1 MQFLGGAPE
10 SNDVIGAP
18 RFGAVETTVLR
29 SEHTPDVGA
38 TMEFQQLAFERR
50 SIRGYKQEPVP
61 KALLDE
67 IIEVA
72 AQTPSSMN
80 TQPWHV
86 HVVTGDVLDR
96 IRTGNTERMLETGKP
111 DREIRGHV
119 RYEGAHRDRQKR
131 VAAQLFEAAGI
142 GWDDKELR
150 QDWAMRGFRQF
161 DAPVS
166 VIGCIDRDL
175 IDSTEAYFDLGQ
187 FVYAMVIA
195 AWDRGVG
202 AVING
207 QGIYQSSV
215 VREEA
220 SIPED
225 QLIVITVAMGF
236 PADDF
241 PANDVVSERRSVGEI
256 ATYRG
261 FDGQ

>member
-1 MQFLGGAPE
+1 V
-10 SNDVIGAP
+10 D
-18 RFGAVETTVLR
+18 
-29 SEHTPDVGA
+29 
-38 TMEFQQLAFERR
+38 FQQLVFERR
-50 SIRGYKQEPVP
+50 SIRGYKPDRVP
-61 KALLDE
+61 RELLDE

-72 AQTPSSMN
+72 AQSPSSMN

-96 IRTGNTERMLETGKP
+96 IRLGNTEQMLATGKP
-111 DREIRGHV
+111 DREIRGHG
-119 RYEGAHRDRQKR
+119 RYEGDHRDRQKR

-142 GWDDKELR
+142 GWDNKEQR
-150 QDWAMRGFRQF
+150 QDWTMRGFRQF

-175 IDSTEAYFDLGQ
+175 EDSTEAYFDLGQ
-187 FVYAMVIA
+187 FVHAMVLA

-207 QGIYQSSV
+207 QGIMQSSV
-215 VREEA
+215 VREQA
-220 SIPED
+220 AIPDD

-236 PADDF
+236 PAEGF
-241 PANDVVSERRSVGEI
+241 PANDVASERRSVAEI

-261 FDGQ
+261 FDD